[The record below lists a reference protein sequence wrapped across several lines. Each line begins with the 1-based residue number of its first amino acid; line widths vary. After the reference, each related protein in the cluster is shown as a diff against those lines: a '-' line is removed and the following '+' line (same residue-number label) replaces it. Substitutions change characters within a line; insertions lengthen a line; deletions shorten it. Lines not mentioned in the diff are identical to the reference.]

1 MKDVQESIVAI
12 GTRLLPQSGNAI
24 SIVALRSAGM
34 NVNTFGR
41 TLMEKIREMEYQTAL
56 RGWLDW
62 TDRANVYVGEGPRAT
77 ELKTLISMTERLLRE
92 DMPDLSR

>member
-1 MKDVQESIVAI
+1 
-12 GTRLLPQSGNAI
+12 
-24 SIVALRSAGM
+24 
-34 NVNTFGR
+34 
-41 TLMEKIREMEYQTAL
+41 MEKIREMEYQTAL